1 LTGNYVLYVLS
12 LLHTTPAV
20 AQVVIQLGPMFF
32 LLGGVVVL
40 KENFSFGQWIGF
52 AALVAGLLLFFNMRL
67 PELIVVSR
75 GTGLGV
81 ALLVTAA
88 IVWAAYGVA
97 QKHLTKTFR
106 PQQILLLIYMGA
118 IIVLFPL
125 ASPASIRGLSALQ
138 FWMLVFSC
146 VNTLVAY
153 GAFAEA
159 LDHWE
164 VSRVGA
170 VLALAPLVTLL
181 STRLVNRLFPGL
193 LAPEGLSTL
202 SVLGAL
208 LVVGGSAISALSASN
223 APVQPPHEPVFISDS
238 ERSS

>member
-1 LTGNYVLYVLS
+1 
-12 LLHTTPAV
+12 
-20 AQVVIQLGPMFF
+20 
-32 LLGGVVVL
+32 
-40 KENFSFGQWIGF
+40 
-52 AALVAGLLLFFNMRL
+52 
-67 PELIVVSR
+67 
-75 GTGLGV
+75 
-81 ALLVTAA
+81 
-88 IVWAAYGVA
+88 VA
-97 QKHLTKTFR
+97 QKHLTKTLR
-106 PQQILLLIYMGA
+106 PQQILLLIYIGA

-223 APVQPPHEPVFISDS
+223 APVQPPHEPVFISYS